1 MARIRVCRW
10 LLYVAC
16 LLAGW
21 MADKTSRVILVIL
34 EATKE
39 KC

>member
-1 MARIRVCRW
+1 MARIHVCRW
-10 LLYVAC
+10 LLRRC

-21 MADKTSRVILVIL
+21 MADKTSRVNLVIL